1 MNILEVK
8 GLNKKQ
14 GKFSLK
20 DVSFELP
27 MGYIMGFIGKNG
39 AGKTTTINCILNLLP
54 FESGEVHI
62 LGEKFTGDEV
72 HLKEA
77 LGVVFDEIN
86 FYEFFTVENYGKTL
100 GAFYKEWDEKLFM
113 SYLKKFEIDGSKKI
127 SKLSKGMK
135 MKAQIA
141 FALSRGARLLIMDE
155 PTSGLDPVAR
165 RELMEIFQDYIADGT
180 KSILFSTHITSDIEG
195 IADYIT
201 FIKDGQIVFAQE
213 REQLNEDYILVKG
226 GLDELNQLKDVQFD
240 GIRKNKFGFSAI
252 VKRDKIGKNE
262 KFSYEKITIE
272 DFMYHIC
279 GESGE

>member
-1 MNILEVK
+1 
-8 GLNKKQ
+8 
-14 GKFSLK
+14 
-20 DVSFELP
+20 
-27 MGYIMGFIGKNG
+27 
-39 AGKTTTINCILNLLP
+39 
-54 FESGEVHI
+54 
-62 LGEKFTGDEV
+62 
-72 HLKEA
+72 
-77 LGVVFDEIN
+77 
-86 FYEFFTVENYGKTL
+86 
-100 GAFYKEWDEKLFM
+100 
-113 SYLKKFEIDGSKKI
+113 
-127 SKLSKGMK
+127 
-135 MKAQIA
+135 
-141 FALSRGARLLIMDE
+141 
-155 PTSGLDPVAR
+155 VAR

-226 GLDELNQLKDVQFD
+226 GLDDLNQLKDVQFD

>member
-8 GLNKKQ
+8 GLHKKQ

-54 FESGEVHI
+54 FEKGEVYI

-72 HLKEA
+72 HLKEI

-100 GAFYKEWDEKLFM
+100 GAFYKEWDENLFK
-113 SYLKKFEIDGSKKI
+113 SYLKKFEVDGSKKI

-165 RELMEIFQDYIADGT
+165 RELMEIFQEYIADGT

-201 FIKDGQIVFAQE
+201 FIKDGQIVFSKE
-213 REQLNEDYILVKG
+213 REILNEEYLLAKG
-226 GLDELNQLKDVQFD
+226 GLEELNELKNIEFE

-252 VKRDKIGKNE
+252 VKKENLQKQTE
-262 KFSYEKITIE
+262 FTYEKISIE
-272 DFMYHIC
+272 EFMYHIC
-279 GESGE
+279 GEKEE